1 MIRQRITFASAISQH
16 SSKRRVKLMHDSSQC
31 IVGREIPMRS
41 RSMIT
46 PIFWMTMMMRLLIR
60 RMCQRIKIS
69 LISDTT

>member
-1 MIRQRITFASAISQH
+1 
-16 SSKRRVKLMHDSSQC
+16 MHDSSQC
-31 IVGREIPMRS
+31 IAGREIPMRS
-41 RSMIT
+41 RSTIT

>member
-1 MIRQRITFASAISQH
+1 
-16 SSKRRVKLMHDSSQC
+16 MHDSSQC